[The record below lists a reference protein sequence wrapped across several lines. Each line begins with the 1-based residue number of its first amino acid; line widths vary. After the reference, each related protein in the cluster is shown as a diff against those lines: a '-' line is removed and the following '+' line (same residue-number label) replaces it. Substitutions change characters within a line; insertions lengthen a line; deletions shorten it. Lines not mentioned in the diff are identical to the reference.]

1 MVWIS
6 AAACRIQEKTD
17 SRSQWLFSSE
27 EIQRGM
33 QTLISRTGN
42 TRQQFCQ
49 DLTDV
54 VFIQIGTAD
63 RQHRCLILLGELFCH
78 CLGGGSVRIQT
89 VQQDGKGLSQFLQ
102 LCNDTLFA
110 LGIFRTG
117 QVGDAAVSG
126 DYQPD
131 GGVLCNDFPRADF
144 CRHVERDFLFKPR
157 GMYHT
162 RLFIFDVA

>member
-1 MVWIS
+1 M
-6 AAACRIQEKTD
+6 A
-17 SRSQWLFSSE
+17 FF
-27 EIQRGM
+27 QRGDPAWHADVD
-33 QTLISRTGN
+33 LPHRKHP
-42 TRQQFCQ
+42 QQFCQ